1 MRTALKPG
9 TIITIN
15 GIQYRINNLLSVSGG
30 MSLIYEAQQQV
41 ESSGYAGRTIIK
53 EFFPATNAARDD
65 QGHVYCVSQDPEDIH
80 RFEQMRQDL
89 VNEGIIG
96 EEARN
101 ACSQV
106 YAFDHSSDGYA
117 VMREFSRD
125 TRSLADLLNVWQ
137 KTPPSSDEEYTDM
150 ARVRYA
156 LRIAHSLLT
165 GLKTIHESAG
175 IIHRDISLGNIVW
188 ASSDIEKTGLDG
200 RAYYLDF
207 GSALRMDAHR
217 ESRNTTDPLKLFGT
231 YSFAAPEIWQLGGTL
246 TPSVDLFSISAVLLV
261 LCCGKKCCIRMK
273 QGWHLA
279 SQANIS
285 RLYESDFVVRSAVE
299 KLNIPAE
306 IRGMLLDYLLEGL
319 SKSPEMRFNQSPD
332 KMLESLERLQKKCA
346 PRQRLREYAAFISY
360 HHRPLDILV
369 ARRLHHMIEQ
379 YRIPRELSKG
389 RESRRLGLV
398 FRDEDELPVSTDL
411 TDNIQE
417 ALDHS
422 DFLIVIC
429 TPGTPKSI
437 WVEAEIEYFLR
448 HHDRNHVLA
457 VLAEGRPEESFPPHL
472 VHLYDRE
479 GNVIGDTEYLAAN
492 IAGAN
497 KREVLRN
504 LSREKLRIIA
514 AMIGCPYDSLVQRE
528 RRYRTRRV
536 AAIACLS
543 AFIAVLYIGML
554 LQKNRQISE
563 RNEEITRQNQQITG
577 QMEQI
582 TQQNQQITEQIDQI
596 TQQNA
601 ELKAR
606 ETDRLRLLANEAE
619 SMQQEGDD
627 YAAVKD
633 CLEILPAAYDLPNC
647 EANASK
653 AESLLLRSMGTFNT
667 EDQLFGKVQTF
678 TQDYDIAAAQYICDN
693 VLLTIDHYGHLNAF
707 NANNGEVLWSTQM
720 HGRLSDE
727 PSAGADIDVTLYSNG
742 NGIVICNYMMEL
754 SAFDKDGS
762 CLWTR
767 YSAYNNGNQSF
778 FSLSK
783 DGRRFAYVDGDYHNG
798 SGNQNNGS
806 TLIICSV
813 ETGNTMGEYIL
824 SEGEELKGYVYFQNG
839 TTCISGYSDGSSA
852 SARRGTFSDDGSR
865 YYLAAKINDRLAYY
879 SVITD
884 RSVAGNGSSR
894 YSICYADEIGGSEED
909 VIAIEP
915 LGDSLI
921 VYHFSGETG
930 TAGSVERIDL
940 SNKTMVWQCKLNHAM
955 AQYRFTYSA
964 ACYLRI
970 KEYIYISSDRMMFAV
985 SATSGDMIGYDYFS
999 NSIPVHLAT
1008 VNDTYGLVELTSSN
1022 GLIYLMWANGRTAH
1036 FNTTPYYGLHF
1047 ADTSYIVPAGNSV
1060 VKPESLLKVSFT
1072 EDDTTGVQMD
1082 SIYSNEGV
1090 SMSIVSNSAPRTIKS
1105 LGLHKIAGASE
1116 KIYRFEGFN
1125 SLNIDSND
1133 SFFGEPPAFNAN
1145 NSLVFRESV
1154 FETGTI
1160 NWLYFDRDS
1169 HQLIEAVGDSAFP
1182 HIYET
1187 IIPNDY
1193 AYITEISPLSDSLT
1207 LTNMIDGNTTILAEQ
1222 SNDNEDIAQLSA
1234 SASVRRS
1241 GDGSVLTVLYDG
1253 EELRLWNNGAA
1264 AGHITVPE
1272 PAQHHDYIYDSIDGE
1287 LAVTGAY
1294 KTFSY
1299 NYPLAIGGN
1308 GYIIIP
1314 EILPV
1319 EGEAY
1324 KEYVNA
1330 YYAYNTANGEWVA
1343 MDDASHIMSYD
1354 RTITLGQGK
1363 PLMAAVGNDGI
1374 IRIYNLDGANLLAE
1388 IPTGQ
1393 SGISIFKMAFVLDD
1407 NYILVNHID
1416 SHTTMLFSVDT
1427 GAKVLQEDL
1436 DSYSIISDSE
1446 QHRAYLFRE
1455 DGEPTICYDMNSW
1468 IPLCSIPNAVYYD
1481 TDRDEIYYYDKA
1493 EKTLSFQKIPPL
1505 TVLLQS
1511 SRDYL
1516 SILEE

>member
-41 ESSGYAGRTIIK
+41 VSSGYAGRTIIK

-65 QGHVYCVSQDPEDIH
+65 QGRVYCVSQDPEDIR
-80 RFEQMRQDL
+80 RFERMRQDL

-106 YAFDHSSDGYA
+106 YAFDHASDGYA

-125 TRSLADLLNVWQ
+125 TRSLADVLNAWQ

-156 LRIAHSLLT
+156 LRITHSLLT

-207 GSALRMDAHR
+207 GSALRMNAHR
-217 ESRNTTDPLKLFGT
+217 EAKNTTDPLKLFGT

-261 LCCGKKCCIRMK
+261 LCCGRKCCIRMK

-332 KMLESLERLQKKCA
+332 NMLEALERLQKKCT

-360 HHRPLDILV
+360 HHRPLDISV
-369 ARRLHHMIEQ
+369 ARRLQRMIEQ
-379 YRIPRELSKG
+379 YRIPKELSKG
-389 RESRRLGLV
+389 RESRRLGLI

-429 TPGTPKSI
+429 TLGTPKSI

-448 HHDRNHVLA
+448 HHDRNHVLV
-457 VLAEGRPEESFPPHL
+457 VLAEGRPEESCPPHL

-479 GNVIGDTEYLAAN
+479 GHVIGDTEYLAAN
-492 IAGAN
+492 IAG
-497 KREVLRN
+497 RSRQEVMRN
-504 LSREKLRIIA
+504 LNREKLRIIA

-528 RRYRTRRV
+528 KRYKTRRV
-536 AAIACLS
+536 AAMACLG

-554 LQKNRQISE
+554 LQKNRQISV

-582 TQQNQQITEQIDQI
+582 TQKNQQITEQIVQI

-627 YAAVKD
+627 YTTVKE
-633 CLEILPAAYDLPNC
+633 CLEILPAAYELPNC

-667 EDQLFGKVQTF
+667 EDQLFGKVHTF
-678 TQDYDIAAAQYICDN
+678 TQDYNIAAAQYICDN
-693 VLLTIDHYGHLNAF
+693 VLLTIDHYGHLRAF
-707 NANNGEVLWSTQM
+707 NINNGQALWSTQM

-727 PSAGADIDVTLYSNG
+727 PSAGADNGVTLYSNG
-742 NGIVICNYMMEL
+742 NGIVICNYMMEI
-754 SAFDKDGS
+754 SAFDKDGV

-767 YSAYNNGNQSF
+767 YRAYNNDNQCF
-778 FSLSK
+778 FSLSS
-783 DGRRFAYVDGDYHNG
+783 DGRRFAYVDGDYLNRNG
-798 SGNQNNGS
+798 DRNNGS

-813 ETGNTMGEYIL
+813 ETGNTMGEYVL
-824 SEGEELKGYVYFQNG
+824 SEGEELKGYVNFQNG

-865 YYLAAKINDRLAYY
+865 YYLAAKIDDRLAYY

-884 RSVAGNGSSR
+884 RSVSGNGNSR

-909 VIAIEP
+909 VIAIES

-930 TAGSVERIDL
+930 IAGTVERINLKD
-940 SNKTMVWQCKLNHAM
+940 KTMVWQSKLNHAM
-955 AQYRFTYSA
+955 APMRSIYST

-970 KEYIYISSDRMMFAV
+970 KDCIYISSDRMMFAV
-985 SATSGDMIGYDYFS
+985 SATSGDMIGYDHFNY
-999 NSIPVHLAT
+999 SIPVHLAT
-1008 VNDTYGLVELTSSN
+1008 VNDTYGLVELTCSN
-1022 GLIYLMWANGRTAH
+1022 GLLYLMWANGITAH
-1036 FNTTPYYGLHF
+1036 FNYTPYYGLHF

-1060 VKPESLLKVSFT
+1060 VKPESILKVSFT

-1090 SMSIVSNSAPRTIKS
+1090 SMSIVSNSAPRMIKTIQLNK
-1105 LGLHKIAGASE
+1105 KAGSSE
-1116 KIYRFEGFN
+1116 KIYSFEGFN
-1125 SLNIDSND
+1125 SLNMDSNN
-1133 SFFGEPPAFNAN
+1133 SFFGEPPAFNADD
-1145 NSLVFRESV
+1145 SLLFKESV
-1154 FETGTI
+1154 FGTNTI
-1160 NWLYFDRDS
+1160 KWLYFDRDS
-1169 HQLIEAVGDSAFP
+1169 HQLKEAIEDPGFP
-1182 HIYET
+1182 HLYET
-1187 IIPNDY
+1187 VIPN
-1193 AYITEISPLSDSLT
+1193 AHAFITEISPLSNSLT

-1222 SNDNEDIAQLSA
+1222 NSDSDGPTQLIAST
-1234 SASVRRS
+1234 SVRRAR
-1241 GDGSVLTVLYDG
+1241 DGSVLTALYDG
-1253 EELRLWNNGAA
+1253 EELRWWNNGEVVSSATA
-1264 AGHITVPE
+1264 PK
-1272 PAQHHDYIYDSIDGE
+1272 PAQHHDYIFDIIEGE
-1287 LAVTGAY
+1287 YTVTGTY

-1299 NYPLAIGGN
+1299 NYPFAIGGN

-1314 EILPV
+1314 ELLPV
-1319 EGEAY
+1319 KGQDYE
-1324 KEYVNA
+1324 EYVSS
-1330 YYAYNTANGEWVA
+1330 YFAYNTANGKWIDI
-1343 MDDASHIMSYD
+1343 DDVSHIMSYD
-1354 RTITLGQGK
+1354 RTIALGQDK
-1363 PLMAAVGNDGI
+1363 PLMAVVGNDGI
-1374 IRIYNLDGANLLAE
+1374 IRIYNLDAANLLAE
-1388 IPTGQ
+1388 IATGQ
-1393 SGISIFKMAFVLDD
+1393 SGISIFKLSFVLDD

-1416 SHTTMLFSVDT
+1416 SHTVMLFSVDT
-1427 GAKVLQEDL
+1427 GEKVLQEDF

-1468 IPLCSIPNAVYYD
+1468 IPLCSIPNAVYFD
-1481 TDRDEIYYYDKA
+1481 TDRDEIYYYNKTK
-1493 EKTLSFQKIPPL
+1493 KTLSFQKIPPL
-1505 TVLLQS
+1505 TALLQS
-1511 SRDYL
+1511 SCDFL
-1516 SILEE
+1516 SILDV